1 MGLLLPI
8 LLGFLASL
16 IGGLYLLGV
25 FRQRQPGEPPLDK
38 GLIPWL
44 GHVLEFR
51 RNTLKFLDRMKQKHG
66 DVFTV
71 QLGGFYITFLQDPLS
86 FGAFI
91 KESREKLDFGKFA
104 KHLVHRVF
112 GYVAE
117 ESEHHTLQMS
127 SNKHLKGDGLKVMTQ
142 AMMGN
147 LQNLMLHST
156 GSDEDQSTWIET
168 GLFMYSYNILFR
180 AGYLSLYGNA
190 PPKFEGSEDKAK
202 KKDRDE
208 SEALFKE
215 FRKYDQLFPNLAYG
229 VLSPRERSEAQR
241 LMELFWNSLSV
252 QKMKIK
258 DNISGWVWDMQ
269 QVQWLLA
276 EESELH
282 SLQML
287 SNKHLKGDGLK
298 VMTQAMMGNL
308 QNLML
313 HSTGS
318 DEDQSTWIETGLFM
332 YSYNILFRAGY
343 LSLYGNAPPKFEGSE
358 DKAKKK
364 DRDESEALFKEF
376 RKYDQ
381 LFPNLAYG
389 VLSPRE
395 RSEAQRLMELF
406 WNSLSVQKMKIKDN
420 ISGWVW
426 DMQQVREEK
435 GMDESMINKYMFVL
449 LWASQGNTGPA
460 AFWLLLFL
468 MKNPEAMR
476 AVKEE
481 VDRVLKESGQK
492 VQRGGPLVDLTHE
505 MLLKTPILDSA
516 LEETLRLTA
525 APLLTRAV
533 LQDLT
538 LKMAD
543 GREYIIRKGDR
554 MAMFPYSAVHID
566 PEIHPDPHS
575 FKYDR
580 FLNPDMSKKTD
591 FYKEG
596 KKGNTGPAAFWLLLF
611 LMKNPEAMRAV
622 KEEVDRV
629 LKESGQ
635 KVQRGGPLVDLT
647 HEMLLKTPI
656 LDSALEET
664 LRLTAAPLLTRAVLQ
679 DLTLKMADGREY
691 IIRKG
696 DRMAMF
702 PYSAVHIDPDI
713 HPDPHSFKYDR
724 FLNPDMSKKTD
735 FYKEGKKVK
744 YYNMPWGAGVS
755 MCPGRFFAT
764 NEMKQFVFLK
774 LAYFEIELKNPDEKI
789 PEIDF
794 RRLGFGSMQP
804 DRDIDFRYRFRF

>member
-127 SNKHLKGDGLKVMTQ
+127 
-142 AMMGN
+142 
-147 LQNLMLHST
+147 
-156 GSDEDQSTWIET
+156 
-168 GLFMYSYNILFR
+168 
-180 AGYLSLYGNA
+180 
-190 PPKFEGSEDKAK
+190 
-202 KKDRDE
+202 
-208 SEALFKE
+208 
-215 FRKYDQLFPNLAYG
+215 
-229 VLSPRERSEAQR
+229 
-241 LMELFWNSLSV
+241 
-252 QKMKIK
+252 
-258 DNISGWVWDMQ
+258 
-269 QVQWLLA
+269 
-276 EESELH
+276 
-282 SLQML
+282 

-596 KKGNTGPAAFWLLLF
+596 KK
-611 LMKNPEAMRAV
+611 
-622 KEEVDRV
+622 
-629 LKESGQ
+629 
-635 KVQRGGPLVDLT
+635 
-647 HEMLLKTPI
+647 
-656 LDSALEET
+656 
-664 LRLTAAPLLTRAVLQ
+664 
-679 DLTLKMADGREY
+679 
-691 IIRKG
+691 
-696 DRMAMF
+696 
-702 PYSAVHIDPDI
+702 
-713 HPDPHSFKYDR
+713 
-724 FLNPDMSKKTD
+724 
-735 FYKEGKKVK
+735 VK

-794 RRLGFGSMQP
+794 RRWGFGSMQP